1 MHLIVGLGNI
11 GTEYERTRHNFGF
24 LLFDQIIEDYGFSF
38 QSKNFKS
45 EIFAGEIAGEKV
57 IAIKPQT
64 FMNRSGIAVSQVA
77 SFYKIETKNIIVL
90 HDDLDL
96 ELARIKVK
104 IGGGN
109 GGHNGLK
116 SIDEMA
122 GKNYMRLRLG
132 IGRPQHLGFET
143 SDYVLGKFTNEEMI
157 AVEKVNGKISDLFE
171 ELVIGKIDGFMNK
184 LYQKPAL

>member
-1 MHLIVGLGNI
+1 MHLVVGLGNI
-11 GTEYERTRHNFGF
+11 GREYEKTRHNFGF
-24 LLFDQIIEDYGFSF
+24 LLLEQIIADYDFSL

-45 EIFAGEIAGEKV
+45 EIYCGDISGKKI

-64 FMNRSGIAVSQVA
+64 LMNRSGIAVSQVA

-96 ELARIKVK
+96 ELGRIKVK

-116 SIDEMA
+116 SIDEMV
-122 GKNYMRLRLG
+122 GKNYLRVRLG
-132 IGRPQHLGFET
+132 IGRPQNTEFAT
-143 SDYVLGKFTNEEMI
+143 SDFVLGKFSLEEMQT
-157 AVEKVNGKISDLFE
+157 VGKVNEKISDLAD
-171 ELVIGKIDGFMNK
+171 ELLEGRLDGFMNK
-184 LYQKPAL
+184 FYL

>member
-11 GTEYERTRHNFGF
+11 GREYEKTRHNFGF
-24 LLFDQIIEDYGFSF
+24 LLLDQIVEDYGFSA

-45 EIFAGEIAGEKV
+45 EIFSGEIDGNKI

-64 FMNRSGIAVSQVA
+64 FMNRSGISVSQIA

-96 ELARIKVK
+96 ELGRVKVK
-104 IGGGN
+104 FGGGN

-116 SIDEMA
+116 SIDEMV
-122 GKNYMRLRLG
+122 GKNYLRIRLG
-132 IGRPQHLGFET
+132 IGRPQNAGFAT
-143 SDYVLGKFTNEEMI
+143 SDFVLGKFSLEEMQ
-157 AVEKVNGKISDLFE
+157 VVGKVNEKISDLAD
-171 ELVIGKIDGFMNK
+171 ELLEGRLDGFMNK
-184 LYQKPAL
+184 FYL